1 MTHQDHSDKPAIGSD
16 PPEKWFSFLGLVIVR
31 RTDLLAAV
39 AFTLS
44 ISTISYQAWQFLRGA
59 NPAIFPPDT
68 LYVYFDRYA
77 NGIIATRLAG
87 QISFTNKGDTGHNAI
102 IRDVSATITLG
113 PRTINENW
121 LSFAAVT
128 RRDTALSLDIK
139 ETAHPVVVN
148 GGSASSY
155 MITFSPR
162 AKDCPVVDRA
172 PSCNQAAEFVSDT
185 EFLTLLSQEKKATVT
200 FVAQVFDSKQSL
212 KTLCTISITDDMFRT
227 MAKNDWYATRCVP
240 TVDAD

>member
-1 MTHQDHSDKPAIGSD
+1 VRKPLATCRRHSRTPRRGRFRILQDAVSRSRPCRCSRLERGGCAAKELSAMTHQNHSDKPAIGSD

-44 ISTISYQAWQFLRGA
+44 ISTISYQAWQFSEAPIPRFFSGHA
-59 NPAIFPPDT
+59 
-68 LYVYFDRYA
+68 VCYFDRYA

-139 ETAHPVVVN
+139 ERPS
-148 GGSASSY
+148 GRRERGSASSY
-155 MITFSPR
+155 MITFSRERRTAGCRSGP
-162 AKDCPVVDRA
+162 K
-172 PSCNQAAEFVSDT
+172 
-185 EFLTLLSQEKKATVT
+185 L
-200 FVAQVFDSKQSL
+200 QSG
-212 KTLCTISITDDMFRT
+212 R
-227 MAKNDWYATRCVP
+227 
-240 TVDAD
+240 